1 MSEIQYNAL
10 HGMADVFAPDGT
22 LLGAVPHDRHGCAAG
37 ADAVTTYQTAARD
50 LPETVTI
57 RLRAAR
63 RVIVLAGGTPNVI
76 ALRGP
81 HGDRAWETAVRKHQR
96 VLRIAADLNA
106 PALLA
111 GLVPTEAR
119 P

>member
-10 HGMADVFAPDGT
+10 HGLADVTAPDGT

-37 ADAVTTYQTAARD
+37 ADAITAYQTAAHD
-50 LPETVTI
+50 LPETVTV

-63 RVIVLAGGTPNVI
+63 RVIVLAGGTPNVG

-81 HGDRAWETAVRKHQR
+81 HGDRDWETAVRRHQR
-96 VLRIAADLNA
+96 VLQIRAELHA